1 MKKGAG
7 LSKQARQSNE
17 PRRGNEPIVGGAPE
31 TVAVMVDEEA
41 LVSELRELVLAA
53 RQRIAT
59 VANATTL
66 LYWNI
71 GSRLLTATLQDG
83 RAAYGKQVVATVSRD
98 LTAEFGQSF
107 SVRGLYRAMQ
117 FCQRFPDQEIVS
129 TLSTQLSW
137 SHFMELLPVED
148 PLARDFYAEMCRVE
162 RWDVR
167 TLRQKVGGVRYQR
180 TAFSKKPQGEGA
192 AQSVPSETR
201 RKQLHARGREP
212 DNRLVQIVTVIEG
225 KQDGRKFVYRQG
237 LKGELDTSEIDPI
250 LDAATW
256 RDETCAPVIAKD
268 LGARGV
274 ADPLHGRFSATVNG
288 KRTVVEYT
296 HDAELRDTEQ
306 VPLLE
311 EGGIAGFLV
320 REVLPYAPDAWFNP
334 ASVKVGYEISFN
346 RHFYAPPVMRTLEE
360 IGRDI
365 LAIEKEAEGLLDGLL
380 KGSTSNDG

>member
-1 MKKGAG
+1 
-7 LSKQARQSNE
+7 
-17 PRRGNEPIVGGAPE
+17 
-31 TVAVMVDEEA
+31 
-41 LVSELRELVLAA
+41 
-53 RQRIAT
+53 
-59 VANATTL
+59 
-66 LYWNI
+66 
-71 GSRLLTATLQDG
+71 
-83 RAAYGKQVVATVSRD
+83 
-98 LTAEFGQSF
+98 
-107 SVRGLYRAMQ
+107 
-117 FCQRFPDQEIVS
+117 
-129 TLSTQLSW
+129 
-137 SHFMELLPVED
+137 
-148 PLARDFYAEMCRVE
+148 MCRVE

-167 TLRQKVGGVRYQR
+167 TLRQKVGGMLYQR
-180 TAFSKKPQGEGA
+180 TALSKKPQGEGTA
-192 AQSVPSETR
+192 RSVPSETR

-212 DNRLVQIVTVIEG
+212 DHRLVQIVTVIEG

>member
-107 SVRGLYRAMQ
+107 SVRSLYRAVEP
-117 FCQRFPDQEIVS
+117 CQRFPDQEIVS

-137 SHFMELLPVED
+137 SHFMELLLVED

-320 REVLPYAPDAWFNP
+320 REVLP
-334 ASVKVGYEISFN
+334 
-346 RHFYAPPVMRTLEE
+346 
-360 IGRDI
+360 
-365 LAIEKEAEGLLDGLL
+365 
-380 KGSTSNDG
+380 